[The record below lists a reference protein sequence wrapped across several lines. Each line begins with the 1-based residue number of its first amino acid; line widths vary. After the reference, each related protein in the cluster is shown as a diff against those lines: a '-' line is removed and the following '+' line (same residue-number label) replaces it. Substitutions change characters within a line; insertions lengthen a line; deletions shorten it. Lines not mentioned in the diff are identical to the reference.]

1 MGVVTQFLQEYWGD
15 LASVLGVVV
24 SIVGLVWAV
33 RVARGAR
40 SAARAAKKA
49 TQETTDRIGR
59 TLVVVDLERAVALIQ
74 LLKLLHRVGRWDAAL
89 EQYQLLR
96 RMLTSILSRH
106 TDLEA
111 DRRTRLA
118 EARNQVSIMEQ
129 SVERKTALNGALGQ
143 RGSFSR
149 QLNKIQTE
157 LEEMASTLGLRSEGG
172 GI

>member
-1 MGVVTQFLQEYWGD
+1 MGVVVQFLQDYWGD
-15 LASVLGVVV
+15 LFSVLGVVV
-24 SIVGLVWAV
+24 SIVGLVWAI

-40 SAARAAKKA
+40 TAAKAAKKA

-96 RMLTSILSRH
+96 RMLSSILSRH
-106 TDLEA
+106 TDLEM

-118 EARNQVSIMEQ
+118 EARTQVSIMEQ
-129 SVERKTALNGALGQ
+129 SVEKMTALNVTADHQ
-143 RGSFSR
+143 VRFSR
-149 QLNKIQTE
+149 QLNKVQTE
-157 LEEMASTLGLRSEGG
+157 LEEVASTLGLRSEGG